1 MIPIIVSYF
10 WLFLLSRH
18 LAQISWDGQVG
29 RQGEL
34 LFQVAGM
41 LWQVILMS
49 LHDHAQLMQALGHF
63 VGPQVLREA
72 HQSILQSQRAPLQ
85 RGTHPTQRT
94 TSLLSKVLKVL
105 ILMAMRGFSTSS
117 TGEFCFYICPL

>member
-1 MIPIIVSYF
+1 MGLYYDSVTLVSLDFQLVGCTFSWMTAITVSYF
-10 WLFLLSRH
+10 WLFMLSRH
-18 LAQISWDGQVG
+18 LAQISWDGQVD
-29 RQGEL
+29 RQEEL

-72 HQSILQSQRAPLQ
+72 HQ
-85 RGTHPTQRT
+85 
-94 TSLLSKVLKVL
+94 
-105 ILMAMRGFSTSS
+105 
-117 TGEFCFYICPL
+117 